1 MRFRAPVVA
10 LLVAALALAVA
21 AWVTGRDG
29 ASHVGSADATRAATT
44 PVLSARRVPEL
55 LLAAQRD
62 PVLAKS
68 LDAIV
73 AAGPAATC
81 LSVQIAGRDVYGHN
95 ASLPVPPA
103 SNEKLL
109 TAQLA
114 LQVLGP
120 DYRYT
125 TKVVGPRRSTT
136 RSQATSSSSA
146 GVTRSWRP
154 SRTSRTSTTPRRSAR
169 RWSTSQMR
177 SSPRGCAT

>member
-1 MRFRAPVVA
+1 M
-10 LLVAALALAVA
+10 
-21 AWVTGRDG
+21 
-29 ASHVGSADATRAATT
+29 
-44 PVLSARRVPEL
+44 PEL

-125 TKVVGPRRSTT
+125 TKVVGPAPVDDTIAGDLVLVGGGDPVL
-136 RSQATSSSSA
+136 ATEPYVA
-146 GVTRSWRP
+146 HFDDPKTV
-154 SRTSRTSTTPRRSAR
+154 
-169 RWSTSQMR
+169 STSMEHLADAIVAKGVR
-177 SSPRGCAT
+177 PRDGLDPRG